1 MFSTLSLVRV
11 FGSRSM
17 LYDEIVGRV
26 LMRRRGSMSERGG
39 AENSKMRDAK
49 YVCEMVPNFERP

>member
-1 MFSTLSLVRV
+1 
-11 FGSRSM
+11 M